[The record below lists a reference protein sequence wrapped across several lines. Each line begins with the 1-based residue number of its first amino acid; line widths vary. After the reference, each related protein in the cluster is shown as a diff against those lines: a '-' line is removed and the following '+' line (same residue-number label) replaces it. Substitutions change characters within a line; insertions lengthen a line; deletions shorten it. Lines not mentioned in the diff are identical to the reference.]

1 MWFGFGPKVDCD
13 QCAKKVKQKQSV
25 YVRGSR
31 FCSDACSATWEAA
44 NPPPIATG
52 PEAQLRRE
60 LALLLDQALNE
71 SGRRITYSHSP
82 ADLDEVH
89 AAFGQFQSYVLR
101 AAPILRALGFTR
113 EAVYIDRTDF
123 QSRWNDGLIQ
133 YDVQLLQVLKAVRQ
147 TIG

>member
-1 MWFGFGPKVDCD
+1 MWFGPKVDCD
-13 QCAKKVKQKQSV
+13 QCAKKVKQKQSI
-25 YVRGSR
+25 YLRGSR
-31 FCSDACSATWEAA
+31 FCSDACIATWEAA

-52 PEAQLRRE
+52 HEAQLRHE

-71 SGRRITYSHSP
+71 SGRRTSYNP
-82 ADLDEVH
+82 EDRFQVDEVQL
-89 AAFGQFQSYVLR
+89 AFGQFQSYVLR

-123 QSRWNDGLIQ
+123 QSLWNDGFIQ

-147 TIG
+147 AIG

>member
-1 MWFGFGPKVDCD
+1 MWFGPKVDCD

-31 FCSDACSATWEAA
+31 FCSDACIATWEAA

-52 PEAQLRRE
+52 PEAQLRQE
-60 LALLLDQALNE
+60 LALLLDQALAE
-71 SGRRITYSHSP
+71 SGRRTSYNSESQFEV
-82 ADLDEVH
+82 DEVQL
-89 AAFGQFQSYVLR
+89 AFGQFQSYVLR
-101 AAPILRALGFTR
+101 AAPILRALDFTR
-113 EAVYIDRTDF
+113 EAAYIDRTDF
-123 QSRWNDGLIQ
+123 QSRWNNGLVQ